1 MKLNRVT
8 QIATEIVYDTQ
19 NHEAITLYNNLESGK
34 MLRSK
39 LILSIVEN
47 DLAYKLCAIVELIQ
61 SASLLHDDVI
71 DESLLRRGRSSINAI
86 FGNKNAIM
94 LGDILYAKA
103 FFELT
108 KFAPEIAQSISHSVS
123 QLSIGE
129 LEDVSLEQKFNN
141 DENKYLTMICHKS
154 ASLIAASAE
163 SAALLANVSNAKSYY
178 DRIKKL
184 HAAGGIS
191 DNDADSARTKME
203 SANYQIQIARE
214 KLNYMS
220 HRSGYERI
228 YAPQDGVILSK
239 IASEQQYLNP
249 GSTVVQFQGI
259 DDVEAYIFV
268 SQNYI
273 NKIKRG
279 EQAKVRVDA
288 IRDEI
293 FDAIVKEISQ
303 TSLEQLTYRVKLK
316 ILRQSPK
323 LKDGMSA
330 SAVFKI
336 KENADN
342 QILIPIN
349 SLVKEGDKNIVYII
363 VQRQEGIG
371 VIRENAV
378 VTGGLVGDEV
388 IITSGLN
395 IGDWVVTRGVNEV
408 QDGQKVKY

>member
-1 MKLNRVT
+1 MKK
-8 QIATEIVYDTQ
+8 IF
-19 NHEAITLYNNLESGK
+19 
-34 MLRSK
+34 
-39 LILSIVEN
+39 
-47 DLAYKLCAIVELIQ
+47 
-61 SASLLHDDVI
+61 LL
-71 DESLLRRGRSSINAI
+71 AI
-86 FGNKNAIM
+86 FSIFTLCGCAGEKSREIIRPVEYTIVKSGSNIEDKTFFGYLKSSSLTDLSFQIEGTLKKVYVKEGQNVKRGQIIAELDAPLYHIQVQEAKYALSDAI
-94 LGDILYAKA
+94 IQY
-103 FFELT
+103 
-108 KFAPEIAQSISHSVS
+108 Q
-123 QLSIGE
+123 
-129 LEDVSLEQKFNN
+129 
-141 DENKYLTMICHKS
+141 
-154 ASLIAASAE
+154 
-163 SAALLANVSNAKSYY
+163 NAKSYY

-378 VTGGLVGDEV
+378 ITGGLVGDEV

>member
-1 MKLNRVT
+1 MKK
-8 QIATEIVYDTQ
+8 IF
-19 NHEAITLYNNLESGK
+19 
-34 MLRSK
+34 
-39 LILSIVEN
+39 
-47 DLAYKLCAIVELIQ
+47 
-61 SASLLHDDVI
+61 LL
-71 DESLLRRGRSSINAI
+71 AI
-86 FGNKNAIM
+86 FLIFTLCGCAGEKSREIIRPVEYTIVKSGSNIEDKIFFGYLKSSSLTDLSFQIEGTLKKVYVKEGQNVKRGQIIAELDAPLYHIQVQEAKYALSDAI
-94 LGDILYAKA
+94 IQY
-103 FFELT
+103 
-108 KFAPEIAQSISHSVS
+108 Q
-123 QLSIGE
+123 
-129 LEDVSLEQKFNN
+129 
-141 DENKYLTMICHKS
+141 
-154 ASLIAASAE
+154 
-163 SAALLANVSNAKSYY
+163 NAKSYY

-378 VTGGLVGDEV
+378 ITGGLVGDEV